1 MFFWLA
7 NRPAKWCSPQSAMFF
22 RLKPSGPRT
31 YLQIVENRRQ
41 DGVHRQHVIAT
52 LGRADELA
60 ASGALATLL
69 ASGARLCDQ
78 VMLLSALERDADG
91 PRLSTRRIGGPL
103 LFERLWEGT
112 GCQAVIRELL
122 ADRGFEFNV
131 ERAIFATVLHRL
143 FVSGSDRACDK
154 WIEDYAVPGVD
165 GLALHHL
172 YRAMA
177 WLGEELDAADGG
189 QAHATPFAPRCVKDQ
204 IEEALFTRRRDLF
217 SELSVVFMDTTSL
230 RFEGA
235 GGESLGQRGYS
246 KDHRPDL
253 MQLILCVVIDAEG
266 RPICTE
272 ITPGNTADV
281 RILIPT
287 IDRLRHRF
295 AIGRVCIVADRGM
308 ISAATLEGLEERG
321 LEYILGARERSDR
334 LVREVVLADEGPFTP
349 LLVERANGAETQL
362 FAKEVRHA
370 GRRYIVCRNEAEA
383 EKDHADRQA
392 IIAGLEQQLQRGDK
406 ALIGNSAYRRYLR
419 RVASPDGKG
428 GKSKPGPAFEVDAGK
443 LAEEAR
449 YDGIFVLRTNARITP
464 LQAMLRY
471 RELLAVET
479 LFRKTKSV
487 LRTRPIYHSSDAAI
501 RGHVFCSFLA
511 LVLQKE
517 LLERC
522 KVAGFTP
529 EWGDVLRD
537 LDRLQQAEVIQ
548 GGKTWKVRTDV
559 EATASALLR
568 ACGIAIP
575 PRIQGIPPPAP
586 AAASPPPAPKRRGRP
601 RRGATRP

>member
-1 MFFWLA
+1 
-7 NRPAKWCSPQSAMFF
+7 MFF

-31 YLQIVENRRQ
+31 YLQIVENRR
-41 DGVHRQHVIAT
+41 DGGAHRQHVIAT

-60 ASGALATLL
+60 ASGALASLLASGALASLLASGALASLL

-78 VMLLSALERDADG
+78 VMLLSALERDAEG
-91 PRLSTRRIGGPL
+91 LRLSTRCIGGPL
-103 LFERLWEGT
+103 LFERLWAETSCG
-112 GCQAVIRELL
+112 AVIKELL
-122 ADRGFEFNV
+122 AGRGFEFDV

-165 GLALHHL
+165 GLAPHHL

-177 WLGEELDAADGG
+177 WLGEELDAAGGG
-189 QAHATPFAPRCVKDQ
+189 QAHATPFAPRCVKDR
-204 IEEALFTRRRDLF
+204 IEEALFARRRDLF
-217 SELSVVFMDTTSL
+217 SELSVVFLDTTSL
-230 RFEGA
+230 SFEGA
-235 GGESLGQRGYS
+235 GGETLGQRGHS

-253 MQLILCVVIDAEG
+253 MQLILCVVVDAEG

-272 ITPGNTADV
+272 IMPGNTADV
-281 RILIPT
+281 RILLPT
-287 IDRLRHRF
+287 VDRLRHRF

-308 ISAATLEGLEERG
+308 ISAATIEGLDERG
-321 LEYILGARERSDR
+321 LEYILGARERTDR
-334 LVREVVLADEGPFTP
+334 LVREVVLADERAFTP

-362 FAKEVRHA
+362 FAKEVRQA

-383 EKDHADRQA
+383 EKDRADRQA
-392 IIAGLEQQLQRGDK
+392 VISGLERQLQRGDK
-406 ALIGNSAYRRYLR
+406 ALIGNSAFRRYLR
-419 RVASPDGKG
+419 RAAPPGGKG
-428 GKSKPGPAFEVDAGK
+428 KPGPAFEIDAGK

-449 YDGIFVLRTNARITP
+449 YDGVFVLRTNARATP

-471 RELLAVET
+471 RGLLAVET
-479 LFRKTKSV
+479 LFRKTESV
-487 LRTRPIYHSSDAAI
+487 LRTRPIHHSSDAAI

-517 LLERC
+517 LYERC
-522 KVAGFTP
+522 QTAGFTP
-529 EWGDVLRD
+529 EWDDMLRD
-537 LDRLQQAEVIQ
+537 LDRLQQAEVTQ
-548 GGKTWKVRTDV
+548 GGKTWKVRTDAG
-559 EATASALLR
+559 ATASALLR

-586 AAASPPPAPKRRGRP
+586 AAASPPAAPKRRGRP